1 MEKEYADID
10 LLLKLLQQGDEK
22 AFRSLF
28 KEFYASL
35 FLFETHYLGDQ

>member
-28 KEFYASL
+28 SL
-35 FLFETHYLGDQ
+35 SLKCISNTDIQKFSV